1 MNVGKPIRIGIAIC
15 CYKGHI
21 GLLKRLFDS
30 IERQTRKP
38 NEVIVSCSSSE
49 WQDIPY
55 RRDMYSFPFQIIT
68 HMERKNA
75 AQNRNYAAAQ
85 LTTDVVCFFD
95 ADDIMHPQRIE
106 IIADCFQTHPRLM
119 LFLHN
124 IEFSSSSNFPSIRNA
139 YLYMNQLTRCVWGST
154 ILHPPID
161 HANIANGHAS
171 IRRSVLQHVTFQESV
186 EFQGKE
192 DTAFSTDIIQLYPYQ
207 TAYCYNVLSR
217 YEPSGTGGWQCE

>member
-1 MNVGKPIRIGIAIC
+1 MNKPIRVGIAIC

-21 GLLKRLFDS
+21 SILKRLLDS
-30 IERQTRKP
+30 IESQTRKP
-38 NEVIVSCSSSE
+38 NEVVVSCSSSE
-49 WQDIPY
+49 PDDIPY
-55 RRDMYSFPFQIIT
+55 RRDMYSFPFRILT
-68 HMERKNA
+68 HSERKNA

-106 IIADCFQTHPRLM
+106 IIADCFQANPQLM
-119 LFLHN
+119 IFLHN
-124 IEFSSSSNFPSIRNA
+124 IEFSTSTIFPPLRNV
-139 YLYMNQLTRCVWGST
+139 YLYMNQLSKCDWGST
-154 ILHPPID
+154 ILQVRLH

-192 DTAFSTDIIQLYPYQ
+192 DTAFSTEIIQLYPMQ

-217 YEPSGTGGWQCE
+217 YEPSGTGGWQCI